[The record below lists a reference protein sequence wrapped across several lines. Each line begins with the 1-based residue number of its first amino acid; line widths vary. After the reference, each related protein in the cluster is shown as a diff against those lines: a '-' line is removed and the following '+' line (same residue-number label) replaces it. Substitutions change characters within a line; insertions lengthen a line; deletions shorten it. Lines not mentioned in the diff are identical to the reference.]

1 MLALLFIIAIVGGVI
16 CATVS
21 WKKIEHGEYGDAED
35 WFMFAGLVCFLAFIM
50 LVAFFIVLAC
60 YVGDS
65 YADERIE
72 VVKTKNTEIEKE
84 IQVAVKSYL
93 EHEGKTYTDM
103 TSDEALAV
111 AVAYPELASNELV
124 KEQIATYKSNREQVL
139 QYEQQKIDKKIK
151 AWWLWLGSE

>member
-1 MLALLFIIAIVGGVI
+1 MLALLFIITIVGIVVCSI
-16 CATVS
+16 AS
-21 WKKIEHGEYGDAED
+21 WKKSVLGEHGDAED
-35 WFMFAGLVCFLAFIM
+35 WFMVACLFCTFAVIV
-50 LVAFFIVLAC
+50 LVAFFIVLAN

-72 VVKTKNTEIEKE
+72 IVKTKNAEIEKD

-93 EHEGKTYTDM
+93 EYEGKTYTDM

-139 QYEQQKIDKKIK
+139 QYEQQKIDKKVK
-151 AWWLWLGSE
+151 AWWLWFGSE